1 MALNQFNQSCEILMQ
16 YQMQVVNTHY
26 VEKQKMITI
35 ILEPIEPETKINKL
49 KQLLLSLQLEND
61 TTNLNMSTLVN
72 NVLNHFTVKQIDIN
86 NVVIEFKMNSVLF
99 ILISII

>member
-1 MALNQFNQSCEILMQ
+1 MQ
-16 YQMQVVNTHY
+16 YQMQVVNTHF

-35 ILEPIEPETKINKL
+35 ILEPIEGETKINKL

-86 NVVIEFKMNSVLF
+86 NVVIEFKMNSTLF
-99 ILISII
+99 ILIL

>member
-61 TTNLNMSTLVN
+61 TTNIDMSTLVN